1 MRTETGYSELD
12 ALLDRSVT
20 HLGMRLTVPSTRDLL
35 RLREEASELTDDGY
49 LAWLTGVCT
58 ACGPADVDG
67 ATLQRVVLIEGIDRS
82 PLARKCLDLIG
93 FGGADGGDGDAATDG
108 PTN

>member
-12 ALLDRSVT
+12 ALLDRSET
-20 HLGMRLTVPSTRDLL
+20 HLGMRLTVPKTNELL
-35 RLREEASELTDDGY
+35 ELRKDASNLTDDGY
-49 LAWLTGVCT
+49 LGWLVDVCA
-58 ACGPADVDG
+58 ACGPIDVTP
-67 ATLQRVVLIEGIDRS
+67 ATLERVLLIEGIDRS

-93 FGGADGGDGDAATDG
+93 FGGADGGDGDAATEG